1 MSQNIITRQGSCRL
15 LNYYSE
21 LLNEPFT
28 ASLKRFTFFCLH
40 SHLLITVLLNV
51 TSVRGFWD
59 FTCSWLHAQLI
70 ANKLSW
76 PFEFSPAFFIHCSPS
91 RCLTTSR
98 WTQRFLTF
106 SCSVFMFASH
116 WDCLCGP
123 FCPGAVP
130 YAAYIRYPFP
140 FFKGVSSKQICQIVQ
155 ILTFKLSNLQ
165 ISVPIELSFPFSS
178 C

>member
-106 SCSVFMFASH
+106 SCSVFSSLH
-116 WDCLCGP
+116 TGI
-123 FCPGAVP
+123 V
-130 YAAYIRYPFP
+130 YAAHFALGRYLMLHTYGIRF
-140 FFKGVSSKQICQIVQ
+140 
-155 ILTFKLSNLQ
+155 LSLKASALNKCVR
-165 ISVPIELSFPFSS
+165 SYRS
-178 C
+178 